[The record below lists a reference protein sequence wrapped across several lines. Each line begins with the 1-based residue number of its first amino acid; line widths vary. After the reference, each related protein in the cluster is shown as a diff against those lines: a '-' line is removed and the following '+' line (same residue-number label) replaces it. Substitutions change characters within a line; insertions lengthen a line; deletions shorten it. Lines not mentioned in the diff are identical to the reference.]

1 MGPAGVV
8 VPCQSAATGDAIGR
22 AAVPAA
28 RWRKVRRGSFMA
40 SSPCIKGTSALL
52 YRILLSGYL
61 SRSAKGRMPPV
72 GTSATSRDDCAYV
85 RLPGP
90 TGPAAEMVGGPNLTP
105 FRSLFCG
112 SGHSKRADGDGRPNL
127 VSD

>member
-1 MGPAGVV
+1 MAPAGVV
-8 VPCQSAATGDAIGR
+8 VPCPSAATGDAIGR

-61 SRSAKGRMPPV
+61 SRSAKGGCLLLALLRHREMILRM
-72 GTSATSRDDCAYV
+72 SAC
-85 RLPGP
+85 
-90 TGPAAEMVGGPNLTP
+90 
-105 FRSLFCG
+105 
-112 SGHSKRADGDGRPNL
+112 RAQPDLRRRWSEDRI
-127 VSD
+127 